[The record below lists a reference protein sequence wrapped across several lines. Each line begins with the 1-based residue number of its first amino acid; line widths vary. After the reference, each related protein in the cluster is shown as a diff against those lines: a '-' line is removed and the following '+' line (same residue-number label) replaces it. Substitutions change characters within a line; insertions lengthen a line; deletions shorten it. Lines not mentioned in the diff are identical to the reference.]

1 MMKFDLTPL
10 VTRSCR
16 EFLLLPFLAGCILAA
31 AAGIFLSR
39 DIGLGLFRGGVL
51 GTLDAML
58 MLLGVRKALPY
69 VAEPK
74 KGVRVMR
81 RYGTYRLLAIASI
94 VVLLL
99 KQGFNVAFVLVGLL
113 LMHIFFIFN
122 LTFIAYR
129 LSKGGD
135 AKKGVWQNGK

>member
-10 VTRSCR
+10 VTRSYR
-16 EFLLLPFLAGCILAA
+16 DFLLVPFLVGCILAA
-31 AAGIFLSR
+31 AAGVFLSR
-39 DIGLGLFRGGVL
+39 EIGIGLFHGAVL
-51 GTLDAML
+51 GILDAML
-58 MLLGVRKALPY
+58 LLLGVRRAQPY

-113 LMHIFFIFN
+113 LMHIFFIIN

-135 AKKGVWQNGK
+135 AKKGV

>member
-1 MMKFDLTPL
+1 MKFDLTPL
-10 VTRSCR
+10 VTRSYK
-16 EFLLLPFLAGCILAA
+16 EFLLVPFLAGCILAIV
-31 AAGIFLSR
+31 AGIFLSR
-39 DIGLGLFRGGVL
+39 ETGLGLFRGAVL
-51 GTLDAML
+51 GALDAML
-58 MLLGVRKALPY
+58 LLLGVRKAQPY

-81 RYGTYRLLAIASI
+81 RYGTYRLIAIASI

-99 KQGFNVAFVLVGLL
+99 KQGSGVAFVLVGLL
-113 LMHIFFIFN
+113 LMHIFFIIN

-135 AKKGVWQNGK
+135 AKKGV